1 MRPPNGW
8 RMVPLP
14 SLMLAENAI
23 LLTSSLKKCAIA
35 SIFAGSATLSCRG
48 FLILLILLS
57 WRYITVV
64 RRLLLQLLRRRVR
77 FALRDLSPIFL
88 LLPLL
93 PSADLFQL
101 YLTSPVR
108 VASFFGVFT
117 ALFLRVSYS
126 IGSLGVL
133 GSFSFSPIPVV
144 SIPTLPV
151 FLYIRGVGNPLS
163 PFLAWCFFSWTHG
176 WGVFGL
182 SLILE

>member
-1 MRPPNGW
+1 M
-8 RMVPLP
+8 
-14 SLMLAENAI
+14 
-23 LLTSSLKKCAIA
+23 A

-88 LLPLL
+88 LLLLL

-108 VASFFGVFT
+108 VVSFFGVFT

-133 GSFSFSPIPVV
+133 GSFSFSPIPV
-144 SIPTLPV
+144 SIPRYFCISAESGTHSL
-151 FLYIRGVGNPLS
+151 FFGVVLLLLDARMG
-163 PFLAWCFFSWTHG
+163 
-176 WGVFGL
+176 GVWSVL
-182 SLILE
+182 DPRVE

>member
-1 MRPPNGW
+1 M
-8 RMVPLP
+8 
-14 SLMLAENAI
+14 SLEKSI
-23 LLTSSLKKCAIA
+23 LQISSLKKCAIA

-126 IGSLGVL
+126 IGSLGVFGFLLFFADLWFHPELNVSGIHLFL
-133 GSFSFSPIPVV
+133 GFRSHSEKFCDGPNSALLGGAS
-144 SIPTLPV
+144 
-151 FLYIRGVGNPLS
+151 
-163 PFLAWCFFSWTHG
+163 
-176 WGVFGL
+176 VFGRTDGGC
-182 SLILE
+182 